1 MVKRSSLFGIAP
13 EQKRE
18 QLMKASPS
26 MIETIV
32 NDLVSQRFDEAD
44 DIIRFVQ
51 NRLGK
56 ADSQKASAFWAG
68 QEHMIVDRQTLKAYV
83 KSEVES

>member
-1 MVKRSSLFGIAP
+1 M
-13 EQKRE
+13 EQCLSKRE
-18 QLMKASPS
+18 RNKLMKASSS

-32 NDLVSQRFDEAD
+32 NDLVNQRFDEAG

-68 QEHMIVDRQTLKAYV
+68 REHMISDRQTLKAYV

>member
-1 MVKRSSLFGIAP
+1 
-13 EQKRE
+13 
-18 QLMKASPS
+18 MKASPS

-44 DIIRFVQ
+44 DIICFVQ

-56 ADSQKASAFWAG
+56 ADGQKAMAFWVG
-68 QEHMIVDRQTLKAYV
+68 REHMIGDRQTLKAYV
-83 KSEVES
+83 KSEVEG

>member
-1 MVKRSSLFGIAP
+1 
-13 EQKRE
+13 
-18 QLMKASPS
+18 MKASPL
-26 MIETIV
+26 MVETIV
-32 NDLVSQRFDEAD
+32 NDLVSQGFDETD

-56 ADSQKASAFWAG
+56 ADSQKAFAFWAG
-68 QEHMIVDRQTLKAYV
+68 REPMMGDRQTLKAYV

>member
-1 MVKRSSLFGIAP
+1 MS
-13 EQKRE
+13 KRE
-18 QLMKASPS
+18 RNKLMKASSS

-68 QEHMIVDRQTLKAYV
+68 REHMISDRQTLKVYV

>member
-1 MVKRSSLFGIAP
+1 
-13 EQKRE
+13 
-18 QLMKASPS
+18 MKASPS

-56 ADSQKASAFWAG
+56 MDVEKSSRFWVG
-68 QEHMIVDRQTLKAYV
+68 REHMITDRQTLQAYV
-83 KSEVES
+83 EFEFEN

>member
-1 MVKRSSLFGIAP
+1 
-13 EQKRE
+13 
-18 QLMKASPS
+18 MKAAPLI
-26 MIETIV
+26 IETIV

-56 ADSQKASAFWAG
+56 ADRQKASAFWTG
-68 QEHMIVDRQTLKAYV
+68 QEHMIGDRQTLKAYV
-83 KSEVES
+83 KSEVEG

>member
-1 MVKRSSLFGIAP
+1 
-13 EQKRE
+13 
-18 QLMKASPS
+18 MKASPL

-32 NDLVSQRFDEAD
+32 NDLVSERFDEAD

-56 ADSQKASAFWAG
+56 ADSQKAMAFWAG
-68 QEHMIVDRQTLKAYV
+68 REHMIEDRQTLKAYV
-83 KSEVES
+83 KSEVENL

>member
-1 MVKRSSLFGIAP
+1 
-13 EQKRE
+13 
-18 QLMKASPS
+18 MKASSS

-32 NDLVSQRFDEAD
+32 NDLVSQRFDEAG

-56 ADSQKASAFWAG
+56 ADSQKAFTFWSG
-68 QEHMIVDRQTLKAYV
+68 REHMMGDRQTLRDYV
-83 KSEVES
+83 RLEVES

>member
-1 MVKRSSLFGIAP
+1 
-13 EQKRE
+13 
-18 QLMKASPS
+18 MKASPL

-32 NDLVSQRFDEAD
+32 NDLVSERFDKAD

-51 NRLGK
+51 SRLGK
-56 ADSQKASAFWAG
+56 ADSQKAMAFWAG
-68 QEHMIVDRQTLKAYV
+68 REHMIGDRQTLKAYV

>member
-1 MVKRSSLFGIAP
+1 
-13 EQKRE
+13 
-18 QLMKASPS
+18 MKASPS

-32 NDLVSQRFDEAD
+32 NDLVSQQIDEAD
-44 DIIRFVQ
+44 DIIRFIK

-56 ADSQKASAFWAG
+56 VDSQKAMAFWAG
-68 QEHMIVDRQTLKAYV
+68 REHMTAGRQTLKAYV

>member
-1 MVKRSSLFGIAP
+1 
-13 EQKRE
+13 
-18 QLMKASPS
+18 MKASSS

-56 ADSQKASAFWAG
+56 ADSQQASAF
-68 QEHMIVDRQTLKAYV
+68 
-83 KSEVES
+83 